1 MLHLTRVRALHVP
14 KVSTSLHCV
23 SGFVAHVLA
32 TFSWLL
38 ITFNTSSDH
47 LFRYFNEAAKNVK
60 KVNEE
65 IDLSYIDTVTTFSKC
80 AILKQEV
87 ALFTVEREKL
97 I

>member
-14 KVSTSLHCV
+14 KVSTSLHFV

-65 IDLSYIDTVTTFSKC
+65 IDLSYIDTVHDFFKMCHFKTGGSFVYC
-80 AILKQEV
+80 
-87 ALFTVEREKL
+87 
-97 I
+97 